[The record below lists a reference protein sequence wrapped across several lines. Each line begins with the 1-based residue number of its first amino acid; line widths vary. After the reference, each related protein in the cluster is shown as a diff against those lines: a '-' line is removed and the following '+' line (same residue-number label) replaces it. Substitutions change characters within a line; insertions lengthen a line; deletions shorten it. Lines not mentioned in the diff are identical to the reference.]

1 MLVVVVGMAFIL
13 DGTSE
18 KVFFDFFF
26 QTQTNINTGAS
37 FSELSIN
44 ISIMVAFE

>member
-18 KVFFDFFF
+18 KVFFF